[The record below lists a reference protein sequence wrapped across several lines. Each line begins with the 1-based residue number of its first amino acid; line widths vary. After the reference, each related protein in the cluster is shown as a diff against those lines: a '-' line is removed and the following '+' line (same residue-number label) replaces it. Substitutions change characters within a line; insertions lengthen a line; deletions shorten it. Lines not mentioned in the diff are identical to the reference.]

1 METPLFWSWALF
13 IAALLG
19 GLSAGYLLGR
29 LALIRSRRGHVDEI
43 SQRLTQLLDEAD
55 TRVESARRQV
65 VQQVQRELDQQ
76 RASFEA
82 ESDEMR
88 RGLQR
93 QRQKYDKRQERQDR
107 RTQRLNEKEG
117 LLLQATELIEGL
129 QTQTER
135 FHREASV
142 ALEKADRFSR
152 EVEQRRTEVQEQT
165 SAMEALKAR
174 LDAKQR
180 RLDQLVDTHTQR
192 LEEVS
197 QLSRDEAKKRLLE
210 QMLDEAK
217 LESAAQVKDIRDAAR
232 LTANRE
238 ARKVV
243 LTAIQRTAATQ
254 TVENTVAVVN
264 LESDE
269 MKGRIIGREGR
280 NIRAFEAA
288 TGTEVIVDDT
298 PEAVIISGF
307 DPVRRAIARLSLIRL
322 IQDGRIHPARIEEI
336 VSKVTEEINEEIVET
351 GERTVI
357 DLGLGGVHPEL
368 TRLVGRM
375 RYRSSYGQN
384 LLGHSIEVAKLASL
398 MAAEL
403 NLDARKARRAGLLHD
418 IGKVVEGDLE
428 SPHAIVGMEL
438 CRKYKEDPEVCN
450 SVGAHHDEVEMTTP
464 LAPLVQ
470 SADAISGAR
479 PGARRE
485 ALEGYIKRL
494 EKLEELASAF
504 EGVERVYAIQAGR
517 ELRVIVNH
525 QLVSDALA
533 QQLAEDISKNIEREM
548 QYPGQIR
555 VTVIREV
562 RSVAYAK

>member
-1 METPLFWSWALF
+1 MEGTLGWVLF
-13 IAALLG
+13 IAALFG
-19 GLSAGYLLGR
+19 GLSAGYVLGR
-29 LALIRSRRGHVDEI
+29 LAWVRSRRGHVDAV

-76 RASFEA
+76 RAAFEA
-82 ESDEMR
+82 ESEEVR
-88 RGLQR
+88 RGLSR
-93 QRQKYDKRQERQDR
+93 QRQKYEKRQERQDR

-117 LLLQATELIEGL
+117 LLLQAGELIEGL
-129 QTQTER
+129 QSQTER
-135 FHREASV
+135 YHREASL
-142 ALEKADRFSR
+142 ALDKADRFAR
-152 EVEQRRTEVQEQT
+152 EVERRQGELQEQAAVVE
-165 SAMEALKAR
+165 SLKTR

-197 QLSRDEAKKRLLE
+197 QLSREEAKKRLSE

-217 LESAAQVKDIRDAAR
+217 LESAAQIKDIRDAAR

-336 VSKVTEEINEEIVET
+336 VAKVTEEINEEIVET

-368 TRLVGRM
+368 TRLIGRM

-450 SVGAHHDEVEMTTP
+450 GVGAHHDEVEMTTP

-494 EKLEELASAF
+494 EQLEELASAF
-504 EGVERVYAIQAGR
+504 DGVERVYAIQAGR

-548 QYPGQIR
+548 QYPGQIL